1 MNKLVKKILPHIR
14 LGLLAMSIVACSGGG
29 KNCTRLVVDERE
41 VVDYYSAVEK
51 RSEPEIQAAMPLKHP
66 GKVYL
71 MDDYLFIVE
80 KGEGLHIIDNKN
92 PAQPKAIRFIQIAGN
107 WDIAAKGSH
116 LYADSYADLL
126 VFDIANPNEP
136 KLAHRVNDVW
146 DWDNVIGRFKQEE
159 REAEMVKDRRMVKKE
174 YMVPCDAEVDILATR
189 NTAGPSGGQGGS
201 MARFSMAGK
210 YLYAVD
216 NFDLYAFDLSNPS
229 KPAKVS
235 QQQVDMNIETIFS
248 YSNMLFVGGTQG
260 VYIYDRKEAA
270 KPVFRSQF
278 KHVESCDPVVVEE
291 DYAYVTLRED
301 ASCRNAKN
309 LLMVLDVKDF
319 DNPNIIAE
327 YPMQHPHGLGVKEG
341 TLYICEG
348 KHGLKVYDLKDKTT
362 IDQHLIAQDSI
373 VRAYDVIPHAYK
385 PLLILVGDEG
395 LFEYDISQP
404 AALKRIGELR
414 SFGN

>member
-1 MNKLVKKILPHIR
+1 MNKLFKNKYVFTLLSI
-14 LGLLAMSIVACSGGG
+14 GLLAMSISSCSNKG
-29 KNCTRLVVDERE
+29 KNCTKVVVDKRE
-41 VVDYYSAVEK
+41 VVDYYTAVEK

-80 KGEGLHIIDNKN
+80 KGEGVHIIDNKN
-92 PAQPKAIRFIQIAGN
+92 PANPKAIRFIRIAGN

-116 LYADSYADLL
+116 LYTDSYADLL
-126 VFDIANPNEP
+126 VFDISNPNEP
-136 KLAHRVNDVW
+136 KLKNRVNDVW
-146 DWDNVIGRFKQEE
+146 DWDNVIGRFKHEE
-159 REAEMVKDRRMVKKE
+159 REDEMVKDRRMVNRE
-174 YMVPCDAEVDILATR
+174 YMVPCDAEVDIITR
-189 NTAGPSGGQGGS
+189 STEGAGQGGS

-229 KPAKVS
+229 TPAKVS
-235 QQQVDMNIETIFS
+235 QQRVDMNIETIFS
-248 YSNMLFVGGTQG
+248 YSDMLFVGGTQG

-270 KPVFRSQF
+270 KPIFRSQF
-278 KHVESCDPVVVEE
+278 KHIESCDPVVVED

-319 DNPNIIAE
+319 DNPKIIAE
-327 YPMQHPHGLGVKEG
+327 YPMQHPHGLGVKDG
-341 TLYICEG
+341 VLYICEG
-348 KHGLKVYDLKDKTT
+348 KHGLKVFDIKDKKT

-385 PLLILVGDEG
+385 PLLILVGDDG

-414 SFGN
+414 TFGN